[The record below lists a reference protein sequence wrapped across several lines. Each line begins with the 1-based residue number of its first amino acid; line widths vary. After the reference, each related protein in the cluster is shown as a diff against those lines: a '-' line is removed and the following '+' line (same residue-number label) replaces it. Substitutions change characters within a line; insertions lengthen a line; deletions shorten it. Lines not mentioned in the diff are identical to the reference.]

1 MMIVMT
7 SIVIYPKILIKI
19 VFLNSVD
26 ICIVCI
32 LQDIEVSHWS
42 NDNIECHT
50 IKKAAIVV

>member
-1 MMIVMT
+1 MIVMT